1 MNTDVKN
8 ILDQTQIEQRSDEWF
23 NIRKNMLTASDVA
36 AALGINK
43 YQSQNS
49 LIKKKINTENTN
61 NNSSKATEHGNK
73 YEDEARLLFS
83 KRYNLETWEIGLFQH
98 PKISWLGGSPDG
110 IASDGN
116 LIEIKCPVTR
126 EIYHEIPDYY
136 YPQVQICMEIL
147 ERPAC
152 YFIQYKPM
160 NDFQNGIMDIKII
173 KRSKDWFHNNFG
185 TLSLFW
191 KKVLYCRNNGYT
203 KFNPEKIIDLT
214 KLTFEGINNT
224 LSDAESENEIESDN
238 EI

>member
-1 MNTDVKN
+1 MNIDVKN
-8 ILDQTQIEQRSDEWF
+8 ILNQTQIEQRSDEWY

-36 AALGINK
+36 AALGVNK

-49 LIKKKINTENTN
+49 LIKKKISTESS

-83 KRYNLETWEIGLFQH
+83 NRYNLETWEVGLFQH
-98 PKISWLGGSPDG
+98 KKIKWLGGSPDG

-126 EIYHEIPDYY
+126 EINHEIPEYY
-136 YPQVQICMEIL
+136 YPQVQICLEIL
-147 ERPAC
+147 DRPAC

-160 NDFQNGIMDIKII
+160 NSFQNGIMDIKII
-173 KRSKDWFHNNFG
+173 HRSKEWFRNNFS

-191 KKVLYCRNNGYT
+191 KKVLYCRSNGYT

-214 KLTFEGINNT
+214 QLKFEGIDNT
-224 LSDAESENEIESDN
+224 LSDGESDN
-238 EI
+238 EIEDSDNEI